1 MLFNSYQ
8 YLIFL
13 PVVVGGFWLLPPKFR
28 RHWLLAASYL
38 FYGAWDVRFL
48 GLLALSTLIDY
59 RIAKLLENKTAATRR
74 NLLLVA
80 VSAQLVI
87 LGFFKYWN
95 FFIDSA
101 QSLAGELGVTL
112 SLPVLQIV
120 LPVGISFY
128 TFQTMAYTID
138 VYRGRLQAEQ
148 SIVTFALYVAF
159 FPQLVAGPIERA
171 QRLLPQLRRLE
182 ARPSSVGVG
191 SGLLLIGVG
200 LFKKVA
206 IADAVAPYVSSVF
219 ADFGSRSWVELSAG
233 LVGFGLQIYGDFSG
247 YSDIARGSSRLMGV
261 ELMENFKQPY
271 LSASVTEFWRRW
283 HISLSTWLRDYL
295 YIPLGGNR
303 RGSLLTYRNLTLTML
318 LGGLWHGARLTFV
331 VWGGLHGLYLAM
343 ERLSGLGARVREG
356 WRRRAAVGV
365 TLVLVMVAWIPFRAA
380 NLRDAVE
387 YFLGLVSLNAGVIDW
402 YGVTSV
408 LLTAFVAYLVDT
420 RQRMF
425 GDNPVGHLRPIP
437 RGLVYGSGLIALLV
451 FSSPIVFPFIYFQF

>member
-13 PVVVGGFWLLPPKFR
+13 PVVVGGFWLLAPRFR
-28 RHWLLAASYL
+28 RPWLLAASYL

-48 GLLALSTLIDY
+48 GLLILSTLIDY
-59 RIAKLLENKTAATRR
+59 QIAKALEDKTGATRR

-80 VSAQLVI
+80 LIAQLVI
-87 LGFFKYWN
+87 LGFFKYWG
-95 FFIDSA
+95 FFVESA
-101 QSLAGELGVTL
+101 QALASEFGLTL
-112 SLPVLQIV
+112 SLPVLQVV

-148 SIVTFALYVAF
+148 SLVTFALYVAF

-171 QRLLPQLRRLE
+171 QRLLPQLRQMDG
-182 ARPSSVGVG
+182 RPSSVGVG

-206 IADAVAPYVSSVF
+206 IADAVAPFVNGVF
-219 ADFGSRSWVELSAG
+219 ANSGARSWVELTAA

-247 YSDIARGSSRLMGV
+247 YSDIARGSSRLIGV
-261 ELMENFKQPY
+261 ELMNNFAQPY

-295 YIPLGGNR
+295 YVPLGGNR
-303 RGSLLTYRNLTLTML
+303 GGSLLTHRNLMLTML
-318 LGGLWHGARLTFV
+318 LGGLWHGAKWTFV
-331 VWGGLHGLYLAM
+331 VWGGLHGLYLAL
-343 ERLSGLGARVREG
+343 ERLTGRGKRVVAG
-356 WRRRAAVGV
+356 WKRRVAVGA

-380 NLRDAVE
+380 TLREAVD
-387 YFLGLVSLNAGVIDW
+387 YFIGIVSFTSGVIDW
-402 YGVTSV
+402 YGITIV
-408 LLTAFVAYLVDT
+408 LLASFLAYAVDS
-420 RQRMF
+420 RQRLF
-425 GDNPVGHLRPIP
+425 GDNPVGHLKPIV
-437 RGLVYGSGLIALLV
+437 RGLAYGSGLVALLI
-451 FSSPIVFPFIYFQF
+451 FSSPISFPFIYFQF